1 MAKTLKNK
9 NQSDGQQKFLIALVG
24 LVSLILVVSVA
35 GVFRPSHGL
44 PAQPS
49 DPSASAL
56 AEQTRPRQDQPWPPS
71 PQADQ
76 QSLPSQQPPP
86 QPKSPELPPWQ
97 WQSQPQ
103 SPSLQQHTLQQLES
117 EPSNQSE
124 PCSSLQPVQ
133 AQSRKPQSV
142 QPLQSSSE
150 SILPRETD
158 AEKTARLKWWAD
170 ARFGLFIHFGLYA
183 LPARHEWVKNHERLT
198 NEQYQ
203 KYFDH
208 FNPDLFNPREWARMA
223 KAAGMKYAVITS
235 KHHEGFCLWDSKYTD
250 YKVTSTPFG
259 RDLLK
264 EFVEAFRA
272 EGLKV
277 GFYYS
282 LLDWHHPDYT
292 IDRVHPLRPANE
304 ADYDRLNAGKDMNR
318 YRQYMKD
325 QVREL
330 LTNYG
335 EISIM
340 WFDFSF
346 PGKHGKG
353 RDDWDSVGLLKL
365 ARSLQP
371 NIIVDDRLDLQDV
384 EGGWD
389 FTTPE
394 QVVVTKWPEYKG
406 KKIPWETCQ
415 TFSGSWGYYRD
426 EYTWKSPSQLIELL
440 INSVSK
446 GGNLLLNVGPT
457 GRGTFDQRARERLK
471 AMGDWMAV
479 NSRSIYGCTEAPPE
493 FVAPPNTLLTW
504 NPETRRLYVHLLS
517 YPLNGLWLKGL
528 AGKVEYVQFLHDA
541 SEIGLQPGKGEEA
554 SDLWLSLPVAKPPV
568 EIPV

>member
-1 MAKTLKNK
+1 MKKTGQNK
-9 NQSDGQQKFLIALVG
+9 NRRGGRKMELMVLIG
-24 LVSLILVVSVA
+24 LVLLVIGAAIVRTSQQLQA
-35 GVFRPSHGL
+35 R
-44 PAQPS
+44 PAQTAGLS
-49 DPSASAL
+49 SASTAL
-56 AEQTRPRQDQPWPPS
+56 QQDEQRQRQQQPAAQVPPQDQVPGQSQASQQSQKS
-71 PQADQ
+71 PQSS
-76 QSLPSQQPPP
+76 QSTQ
-86 QPKSPELPPWQ
+86 
-97 WQSQPQ
+97 
-103 SPSLQQHTLQQLES
+103 T
-117 EPSNQSE
+117 
-124 PCSSLQPVQ
+124 
-133 AQSRKPQSV
+133 SRLS
-142 QPLQSSSE
+142 QSSSG
-150 SILPRETD
+150 SLLPRETD
-158 AEKTARLKWWAD
+158 AEKAARLKWWTD
-170 ARFGLFIHFGLYA
+170 SRFGLFIHFGLYA

-223 KAAGMKYAVITS
+223 KAAGMKYVVITS

-250 YKVTSTPFG
+250 YKATNTPFG

-292 IDRVHPLRPANE
+292 IDRVHPLRPDSE

-318 YRQYMKD
+318 YRQYMKN

-457 GRGTFDQRARERLK
+457 ARGTFDHRAQERLK
-471 AMGDWMAV
+471 AMGDWMAL
-479 NSRSIYGCTEAPPE
+479 NSRSIYGCTQAPPE
-493 FVAPPNTLLTW
+493 FAAPPNTLLTW
-504 NPETRRLYVHLLS
+504 NPATRRLYVHLLS

-541 SEIGLQPGKGEEA
+541 SEIHFEPGKGEEA

-568 EIPV
+568 EIPVLEVFIK